1 MIHPPPP
8 PPPTLRY
15 PPGELRRRALLLW
28 PRLDRAAL
36 RRCGDD
42 PKRISNLVARR
53 TSLPVEQICRMLT
66 HSDPSDDEV
75 ETWFG

>member
-1 MIHPPPP
+1 MIQPPAS
-8 PPPTLRY
+8 PPPTPSF

-28 PRLDRAAL
+28 PRLSRAAL

-53 TSLPVEQICRMLT
+53 TALPVEQIRRMLT
-66 HSDPSDDEV
+66 HIGPSDDEIA
-75 ETWFG
+75 TWFG